1 MKLER
6 KKNRIPILI
15 PMASMGDIAFLLI
28 IFFLLTSNF
37 IKEGHVKIEQA
48 ASPDI
53 EQLEESSL
61 SVTVDTEGLI
71 WLQGTPCPLDA
82 LKLGTEALLEDMPS
96 KVVMLKIDK
105 NVTQEIFGAVLLELS
120 KAGAELAMV
129 GMEEK

>member
-48 ASPDI
+48 ESPDI
-53 EQLEESSL
+53 EKLEESSV
-61 SVTVDTEGLI
+61 SVTVDADGEV
-71 WLQGTPCPLDA
+71 WLQGSPCPVDILSR
-82 LKLGTEALLEDMPS
+82 GVEALLDGQEK
-96 KVVMLKIDK
+96 KVVMLKIDRD
-105 NVTQEIFGAVLLELS
+105 VPQEKFGDVILELS
-120 KAGAELAMV
+120 KAGAELALV
-129 GMEEK
+129 GTEGN

>member
-48 ASPDI
+48 EAPDI
-53 EQLEESSL
+53 ESLEESSV
-61 SVTVDTEGLI
+61 SVSVDETGEV
-71 WLQGTPCPLDA
+71 WLQGSPCPMDI
-82 LKLGTEALLEDMPS
+82 LGRGVETLLANQDN
-96 KVVMLKIDK
+96 KVVMLKIDR
-105 NVTQEIFGAVLLELS
+105 NVPQEKFGEVFLELS
-120 KAGAELAMV
+120 KAGAELALV
-129 GMEEK
+129 GQEE

>member
-48 ASPDI
+48 EAPDI
-53 EQLEESSL
+53 ESLEESSV
-61 SVTVDTEGLI
+61 SVSVDEAGEV
-71 WLQGTPCPLDA
+71 WLQGSPCSMDI
-82 LKLGTEALLEDMPS
+82 LGRGVEALLANQDN
-96 KVVMLKIDK
+96 KVVMLKIDR
-105 NVTQEIFGAVLLELS
+105 NVPQEKFGEVFLELS
-120 KAGAELAMV
+120 KAGAELALV
-129 GMEEK
+129 GQEE

>member
-48 ASPDI
+48 EAPNI
-53 EQLEESSL
+53 EALEESSV
-61 SVTVDTEGLI
+61 SVSVDENGEV
-71 WLQGTPCPLDA
+71 WLQGSQCPMDILSR
-82 LKLGTEALLEDMPS
+82 GVESLLANQDD
-96 KVVMLKIDK
+96 KVVMLKIDR
-105 NVTQEIFGAVLLELS
+105 NVPQEKFGEVFLELS
-120 KAGAELAMV
+120 KAGAELALV
-129 GMEEK
+129 GQEE

>member
-48 ASPDI
+48 EAPNI
-53 EQLEESSL
+53 ESLEESSV
-61 SVTVDTEGLI
+61 SVSVDEAGEV
-71 WLQGTPCPLDA
+71 WLQGSPCPMDILSR
-82 LKLGTEALLEDMPS
+82 GVEALLANQDN
-96 KVVMLKIDK
+96 KVVMLKIDR
-105 NVTQEIFGAVLLELS
+105 NVPQEKFGEVFLELS
-120 KAGAELAMV
+120 KAGAELALV
-129 GMEEK
+129 GQEE